1 MKDLRG
7 NVCRT
12 SKFMRQSL
20 SELHG
25 NEMTVILHVHV
36 RLVSTLFLKFAFIVA

>member
-1 MKDLRG
+1 MKDLQG

-20 SELHG
+20 SEWHG

>member
-1 MKDLRG
+1 MKDLQG
-7 NVCRT
+7 NVRRT

-25 NEMTVILHVHV
+25 NEMTVILRVHF
-36 RLVSTLFLKFAFIVA
+36 RLVSTLFLKFTFIIA